1 MSFTGQNSLTCGLVC
16 VSDVDLEDLEEL
28 GSGEGQT
35 AVNKSERDSVRAP
48 DSLAEI
54 PSLLYACVYLQMCV
68 SGVAGQV
75 PVFAARSYRRSR
87 DEGER
92 GAQESHRAE

>member
-16 VSDVDLEDLEEL
+16 VSDVDLEEL

-68 SGVAGQV
+68 SGVVGQV

>member
-1 MSFTGQNSLTCGLVC
+1 M
-16 VSDVDLEDLEEL
+16 
-28 GSGEGQT
+28 
-35 AVNKSERDSVRAP
+35 NKSERDSVRAP

>member
-16 VSDVDLEDLEEL
+16 VSDVDLEEL

>member
-16 VSDVDLEDLEEL
+16 VSDVDL